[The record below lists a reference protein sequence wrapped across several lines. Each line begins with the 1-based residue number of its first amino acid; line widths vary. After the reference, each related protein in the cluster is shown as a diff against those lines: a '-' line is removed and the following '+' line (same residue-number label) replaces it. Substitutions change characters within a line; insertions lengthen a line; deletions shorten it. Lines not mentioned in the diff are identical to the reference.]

1 MTTDALTTAAMAA
14 ELPLDDPRALAA
26 VSLIWRE
33 AHLLDARRYAEWDL
47 LWAAGGEYIV
57 PIDRDTTDFAGRLNL
72 VYDDERMRRMRIER
86 LTGGFSISAAAAAR
100 TVRSVS
106 RFVVTGREEHA
117 IELCSAQ
124 ILVGYKREE
133 TFVLAADVTHRIT
146 YGADGTVGSDGT
158 AGSDGPPSGPRIARK
173 IVRLVNSEDTVTA
186 SGFLL

>member
-1 MTTDALTTAAMAA
+1 MAAEAPGTVLAA

-33 AHLLDARRYAEWDL
+33 AHLLDTRRYEDWDA
-47 LWAAGGEYIV
+47 LWAEGGEYVV
-57 PIDRDTTDFAGRLNL
+57 PIDRDATDFASRLNL
-72 VYDDERMRRMRIER
+72 VYDDDRMRRMRIER

-106 RFVVTGREEHA
+106 RFVVTGRAEDA
-117 IELCSAQ
+117 IEICSAQ

-133 TFVLAADVTHRIT
+133 TFVLAADISHRI
-146 YGADGTVGSDGT
+146 VF
-158 AGSDGPPSGPRIARK
+158 GPDGPRIFRK
-173 IVRLVNSEDTVTA
+173 IIRLVNSEDAVTA